1 MFGPALRRWWAA
13 RPPAWAGVGGPGSA
27 RGWEG
32 WEAFDDAGLGG
43 QSRAA
48 LAAAGGEAGGGGR
61 PSPRSLS
68 LRLEGELRS
77 GGRVG
82 VAFCGLRFGEGTAAP
97 PAPPLDLSGFWGLA
111 VRCRLAGA
119 HSLGPPPLVVSL
131 RTACLT
137 PAISQGPQDLWQSF
151 LACPRDGRWGVVLL
165 PFQEFQRT
173 WGGRLVEGES
183 GMGIGMGKH
192 KVSGLSLAMV
202 MDRRGAALSGAAGEG
217 GSGQAGTPP
226 GDPVLAEQPRSK
238 APVGDTFALEVE
250 WVRAVRKGVDS
261 EEVDKHGESLE
272 AKD

>member
-1 MFGPALRRWWAA
+1 M
-13 RPPAWAGVGGPGSA
+13 
-27 RGWEG
+27 
-32 WEAFDDAGLGG
+32 
-43 QSRAA
+43 
-48 LAAAGGEAGGGGR
+48 
-61 PSPRSLS
+61 
-68 LRLEGELRS
+68 
-77 GGRVG
+77 
-82 VAFCGLRFGEGTAAP
+82 
-97 PAPPLDLSGFWGLA
+97 
-111 VRCRLAGA
+111 RCRLAGA